1 MICTVTVMSDTDT
14 KPRGTARLRT
24 LGEVSERMELDR
36 HLKDPER
43 YLRGRIRAGQF
54 RARKV
59 GRSWLMTEADIE
71 AAIESLANTEP
82 IADTPAPP
90 PPPPSPVGQPSS
102 ASLRRRRAA

>member
-1 MICTVTVMSDTDT
+1 MVMPTPTDT

-59 GRSWLMTEADIE
+59 GRSWLMTDADID
-71 AAIESLANTEP
+71 AAIESFANTEP
-82 IADTPAPP
+82 IADTPPP
-90 PPPPSPVGQPSS
+90 PPAPSPVGQLT
-102 ASLRRRRAA
+102 AGSLRRRRRVA

>member
-1 MICTVTVMSDTDT
+1 MPTDT
-14 KPRGTARLRT
+14 YTKARGTTRLRT

-43 YLRGRIRAGQF
+43 YLRERIRAGQF

-59 GRSWLMTEADIE
+59 GRAWLMTEADIE

-82 IADTPAPP
+82 ILDTPTPAPT
-90 PPPPSPVGQPSS
+90 PSPIGQLT
-102 ASLRRRRAA
+102 AGSLRRRRRVA

>member
-14 KPRGTARLRT
+14 KPRGSARLRT

-71 AAIESLANTEP
+71 AAIDSLANTEP
-82 IADTPAPP
+82 IADTPAPAP
-90 PPPPSPVGQPSS
+90 APSPVGQPSP
-102 ASLRRRRAA
+102 ASLRRRRVA